1 MCVCCGHFTGH
12 GARGS
17 RIESPA
23 FPILDSGQGDLSR
36 RWLNSVPSKG
46 RRGSGLLGGKRK
58 PIRSTPKRK
67 RQGQYSGRMAVYNG
81 QSLSFN
87 REHRSSPS
95 LSAPTLC
102 QAPSSAA
109 QPLTDKPGMGL
120 LPQPGLVHTLILNC
134 THLKGANTGATSNT
148 NIYNTPYTGF
158 SWNGLLLS
166 KCLS

>member
-1 MCVCCGHFTGH
+1 MVKC
-12 GARGS
+12 
-17 RIESPA
+17 SP
-23 FPILDSGQGDLSR
+23 L
-36 RWLNSVPSKG
+36 KG
-46 RRGSGLLGGKRK
+46 ETRFGVTGGKRK

-67 RQGQYSGRMAVYNG
+67 RLGRYSGRMAVYNG

-109 QPLTDKPGMGL
+109 QLLTDKPGMGL
-120 LPQPGLVHTLILNC
+120 LLQPGLVHTLILNR
-134 THLKGANTGATSNT
+134 THLKGANTGVTCNT
-148 NIYNTPYTGF
+148 NIYNIPYTGF